1 MSESEF
7 TEIKQ
12 EPKKENKK
20 YSGKKKFSV
29 GNAVFGVLK
38 GNLLSQEFALEYL
51 PFIFYISFLLLI
63 YIGNN
68 YNSVK
73 TVMKISSINKELKEL
88 RYEYITTT
96 SELMHVTRRSVI
108 AKKNDLIIKGIKD
121 SKSSKDSLAPLY
133 KIYKDN

>member
-7 TEIKQ
+7 TEIKK
-12 EPKKENKK
+12 EPKEEIKK
-20 YSGKKKFSV
+20 SSGKKKFSI

-88 RYEYITTT
+88 RYEYITST

-108 AKKNDLIIKGIKD
+108 AKRNELIIKGIKD

>member
-1 MSESEF
+1 MSESVF
-7 TEIKQ
+7 TDIEL
-12 EPKKENKK
+12 EPKETNKK
-20 YSGKKKFSV
+20 STSKKTFSI

-38 GNLLSQEFALEYL
+38 GTQLTQEFATKYL
-51 PFIFYISFLLLI
+51 PFIFYIGFLLLI

-88 RYEYITTT
+88 RYEYITST
-96 SELMHVTRRSVI
+96 SELMHITRRSML
-108 AKKNDLIIKGIKD
+108 AKRNELIIKGIKD
-121 SKSSKDSLAPLY
+121 SKNSKDSIAPLY